1 MPTECLRLLFS
12 NYGILVSTFEAPR
25 LTVTDWIEKNCV
37 NGYTMYIGLLQ
48 DDLHDQVLQV

>member
-25 LTVTDWIEKNCV
+25 LTVTDWIEKNLCDWIYYV
-37 NGYTMYIGLLQ
+37 YWFAAG
-48 DDLHDQVLQV
+48 